1 VTGGVPV
8 GWSQIV
14 WGVVLI
20 ATLVVLAG
28 VYGWRQVRL
37 LRRLRAGTEL
47 SADEAR
53 WRRGQAWRRLV
64 GSGMM
69 FALAALLATTFAFLE
84 RPPEQIEAQGLTVR
98 YLASWIVILLFLMA
112 LVFLAAVDL
121 WSTRRFT
128 VQQLRRL
135 QDERRAVIQ
144 EEIDRR
150 RRGRNGHS

>member
-1 VTGGVPV
+1 VGG
-8 GWSQIV
+8 WNQIV

-69 FALAALLATTFAFLE
+69 IVLAGLLAVALVLNNRSAEQIYAAGREAFLVWSAAW
-84 RPPEQIEAQGLTVR
+84 IAVL
-98 YLASWIVILLFLMA
+98 LALMA
-112 LVFLAAVDL
+112 LVLLAALDL

-150 RRGRNGHS
+150 RRERNGHS

>member
-1 VTGGVPV
+1 V
-8 GWSQIV
+8 GWNQIV

-28 VYGWRQVRL
+28 VYGWRQVLL

-64 GSGMM
+64 GSGLMLTLAA
-69 FALAALLATTFAFLE
+69 ALALTLAFLD
-84 RPPEQIEAQGLTVR
+84 RTAEQIVAQGREFTL
-98 YLASWIVILLFLMA
+98 LWSAAWIGVLVLLMA
-112 LVFLAAVDL
+112 LVLLAALDL

-135 QDERRAVIQ
+135 QDARRAVIQ

-150 RRGRNGHS
+150 RRERNGQS